1 VWFHQAIKI
10 NYILM
15 KIKLCII
22 LTIFIQ
28 SAIFTACKNEDSS
41 ADPKFLFSENYIPA
55 PEDDPDGSLSVSVY
69 LSAVSDK
76 PVSVDYITADST
88 AVAGKD
94 YVAITSGSLT
104 FQPGELAKE
113 IRFNVLPDTTV
124 KKDVYFT
131 IKFSNPVNG
140 TLTKSGITI
149 RIINVDFVNLAW
161 TEDFT
166 TVALN
171 TTIWNYEQG
180 AGGWGNNELQ
190 NYTNLSDNVHLDS
203 GYLHITALKT
213 GTNYTSGRINT
224 QGKKQFTYGRVEIR
238 AKLPEGK
245 GIWPALWMLGSGFP
259 TLGWP
264 ACGEID
270 ILELLG
276 HEPSVAHGAVHW
288 NSNGHKSRTNSF
300 TLSNDKFSSGFHI
313 FSFTWTPNK
322 LIWMVDK
329 QQFFYLSRSEMP
341 DFPFDMPQFLICNIA
356 VGGNWPG
363 SPDGTTV
370 FPQHM
375 IVDYIRIYQ

>member
-1 VWFHQAIKI
+1 
-10 NYILM
+10 M
-15 KIKLCII
+15 KITLPII
-22 LTIFIQ
+22 LTILIQ
-28 SAIFTACKNEDSS
+28 SVILTSCKDEDSS
-41 ADPKFLFSENYIPA
+41 VNPKFLVSENYVPA
-55 PEDDPDGSLSVSVY
+55 PEDDPDGSLSVSVF

-76 PVSVDYITADST
+76 TVSVDYVTADST
-88 AVAGKD
+88 AIAGKD
-94 YVAITSGSLT
+94 YVAITSGKLT

-113 IRFNVLPDTTV
+113 INFKVLPDTAV
-124 KKDVYFT
+124 KKDVYFS
-131 IKFSNPVNG
+131 IKFNNPVNG
-140 TLTKSGITI
+140 TLSKPGITI
-149 RIINVDFVNLAW
+149 RIINVDFTNLAW

-166 TVALN
+166 TMALN

-190 NYTNLSDNVHLDS
+190 TYTNLPDNVHLDS

-213 GTNYTSGRINT
+213 TGTNYTSGRINT
-224 QGKKQFTYGRVEIR
+224 QGRKQFTYGRIDIR

-259 TLGWP
+259 TQGWP

-270 ILELLG
+270 MMELLG

-329 QQFFYLSRSEMP
+329 QQYFFLTRAEMP
-341 DFPFDMPQFLICNIA
+341 DFPFDLPQFLICNVA

>member
-1 VWFHQAIKI
+1 
-10 NYILM
+10 M
-15 KIKLCII
+15 KIKLCFI
-22 LTIFIQ
+22 LIVFIQ
-28 SAIFTACKNEDSS
+28 SAIFMSCKNEGSS
-41 ADPKFLFSENYIPA
+41 EDPKFLFSENYIPA
-55 PEDDPDGSLSVSVY
+55 PEDDTDGSISVPVY
-69 LSAVSDK
+69 LSTESDK

-88 AVAGKD
+88 AFAGKD
-94 YVAITSGSLT
+94 YLAITSGSLT

-113 IRFNVLPDTTV
+113 ISFNVLPDTAV

-140 TLTKSGITI
+140 TLSKSGITV
-149 RIINVDFVNLAW
+149 RIINVDFANLAW
-161 TEDFT
+161 TEEFT
-166 TVALN
+166 TIALN

-190 NYTNLSDNVHLDS
+190 TYTNLSDNVHLDS
-203 GYLHITALKT
+203 GYLHITALNTT
-213 GTNYTSGRINT
+213 GTKYTSGRINT
-224 QGKKQFTYGRVEIR
+224 LGKKQFIYGRIDIR

-270 ILELLG
+270 MLELLG

-322 LIWMVDK
+322 LIWIVDK
-329 QQFFYLSRSEMP
+329 QQFFYLTRAEMT
-341 DFPFDMPQFLICNIA
+341 DFPFDLPQFLICNVA

>member
-1 VWFHQAIKI
+1 
-10 NYILM
+10 M

-113 IRFNVLPDTTV
+113 IRFNVLPDTAV

-329 QQFFYLSRSEMP
+329 QQFFYLSRAEMP

>member
-1 VWFHQAIKI
+1 
-10 NYILM
+10 M
-15 KIKLCII
+15 KIKLCTI
-22 LTIFIQ
+22 LVIFVQ
-28 SAIFTACKNEDSS
+28 SAIFTSCKNEGSS
-41 ADPKFLFSENYIPA
+41 VDPKFLFSENYIPA
-55 PEDDPDGSLSVSVY
+55 PEDDTDGSISVPVY
-69 LSAVSDK
+69 LSGESDK
-76 PVSVDYITADST
+76 PVSVDYMTVDST
-88 AVAGKD
+88 AIAGKD

-113 IRFNVLPDTTV
+113 IIFNILPDTAV

-131 IKFSNPVNG
+131 IKFSNPVNS
-140 TLTKSGITI
+140 TLSRSGITV
-149 RIINVDFVNLAW
+149 RIINVDFKNLAW

-190 NYTNLSDNVHLDS
+190 TYTNLSDNVHLDS

-213 GTNYTSGRINT
+213 GANYTSGRINT
-224 QGKKQFTYGRVEIR
+224 LGKKTFTYGRFDIR

-245 GIWPALWMLGSGFP
+245 GIWPALWM
-259 TLGWP
+259 
-264 ACGEID
+264 ID
-270 ILELLG
+270 MMELLG
-276 HEPSVAHGAVHW
+276 HEPSVTHGAVHW

-300 TLSNDKFSSGFHI
+300 SLSNDKFSSGFHI

-322 LIWMVDK
+322 LIWVVDN
-329 QQFFYLSRSEMP
+329 QQYFYLTRAEMP
-341 DFPFDMPQFLICNIA
+341 DFPFDFPQFLICNVA